1 MHIFFHYHCHQE
13 RGVSVHNLRT
23 SSFTIIACVGGH
35 IQPVM
40 YILQQLNLS
49 LPMVLLILLANLP
62 INISLAMTSRHMKSC
77 QSPLLSN
84 PSTRETP
91 IIPDK
96 IIVGYANWNQCDE
109 SIIKAVEEGVNVII
123 WFAINLAEGPTITN
137 GPNIDCVSLIAQ
149 KLKEKGLDVIHL
161 ISIGGW
167 NSPHPSTENSAE
179 KVFDNWHIWNTKDV
193 ARPERGWFGF
203 DGFDWDIEG
212 NDDPD
217 SEYNS
222 FKPECLDLMGKF
234 SQLAKKA
241 GYVVAMAPAESYLD
255 PTTSDFSLSLRHT
268 YPEWVGMNP
277 TNNFSYH
284 GRNTYAYILAK
295 YNETCIERAR
305 TIEKD
310 GEIDENFDQEG
321 ECRGEEALISRIP
334 TFDFVTIQLYE
345 GYSHAMYK
353 LGIMGVHPSDYLN
366 DLVEKFENGWMVNFS
381 SQPEVKTEVTIVS
394 VQ

>member
-123 WFAINLAEGPTITN
+123 WFAINLAEGPAITN

-212 NDDPD
+212 NDDVD
-217 SEYNS
+217 SRAGWVPNS
-222 FKPECLDLMGKF
+222 
-234 SQLAKKA
+234 SA
-241 GYVVAMAPAESYLD
+241 S
-255 PTTSDFSLSLRHT
+255 T
-268 YPEWVGMNP
+268 
-277 TNNFSYH
+277 
-284 GRNTYAYILAK
+284 
-295 YNETCIERAR
+295 
-305 TIEKD
+305 
-310 GEIDENFDQEG
+310 
-321 ECRGEEALISRIP
+321 RG
-334 TFDFVTIQLYE
+334 
-345 GYSHAMYK
+345 
-353 LGIMGVHPSDYLN
+353 
-366 DLVEKFENGWMVNFS
+366 
-381 SQPEVKTEVTIVS
+381 
-394 VQ
+394 